1 MIKSPPTILHPNAI
15 VSELTDVDTRWWDST
30 LLENIFCKEEVQI
43 IESLPISVSN
53 REDRSIWRGTKNGIF
68 SVRSAYYLQQE
79 IDGQGEASSS
89 SQAGF
94 SEVWSSIW
102 KLKIPNVEKNFLW
115 RACNEILLTRS
126 NLFKRKI
133 VEDPLCPIC
142 GREPETALHTL
153 RLCSSAMDAWCV
165 SSRRMQK
172 KCSMAFE
179 IFFQLVADIFAHD
192 DQEEI
197 KLFGGISQR
206 LWLRRNE
213 VVHGGSM
220 THPNSI
226 VQRTLAAIQD
236 FSQANDVGEGA
247 SIMPVTT
254 SPMFWRI

>member
-1 MIKSPPTILHPNAI
+1 
-15 VSELTDVDTRWWDST
+15 V
-30 LLENIFCKEEVQI
+30 LENMFCKEEVQI
-43 IESLPISVSN
+43 IRSLPISVSN

-115 RACNEILLTRS
+115 RACNEISLTRS

-142 GREPETALHTL
+142 GREPETTLHTL
-153 RLCSSAMDAWCV
+153 WLCSSAMDAWCG
-165 SSRRMQK
+165 SSRRLQK
-172 KCSMAFE
+172 KVFHGFW
-179 IFFQLVADIFAHD
+179 IFFFCQLVADIFAHS

-197 KLFGGISQR
+197 KLFRGISQR
-206 LWLRRNE
+206 LWLRQNG
-213 VVHGGSM
+213 VVHWGGGGGGGGGGGSM
-220 THPNSI
+220 THLNSI
-226 VQRTLAAIQD
+226 VQRINLSSNSG
-236 FSQANDVGEGA
+236 FF
-247 SIMPVTT
+247 T
-254 SPMFWRI
+254 S